1 MKGIYG
7 LHQVT
12 FSYIFSVCTRY
23 FFRVYAPFSGPTNLR
38 KLPEK
43 FPVPGGHK
51 ITSASSLGGYGNAGG
66 WGIVRCIDDDL
77 DELLRR
83 HGITEHRAADL
94 LEEGTGEKWWPKL
107 KPQRSKLTKL
117 VN

>member
-1 MKGIYG
+1 MYQVFFPPVYM
-7 LHQVT
+7 LH
-12 FSYIFSVCTRY
+12 
-23 FFRVYAPFSGPTNLR
+23 FRDLEISESCPIN
-38 KLPEK
+38 
-43 FPVPGGHK
+43 FPLMPGGHK
-51 ITSASSLGGYGNAGG
+51 ITSASSLGGYGNAGA

-94 LEEGTGEKWWPKL
+94 LEEGTGEKWSPKL